1 LSFELRRVRLNA
13 RSLKSE
19 RELNIFS
26 SVASERCCGNVMP
39 QVLAAKR
46 PCMADKV
53 VATRA
58 CLVLHNVVH
67 CVCCGAVI
75 LHACCAASTVSND
88 AFNTL
93 ERTAVCTDQCITV

>member
-1 LSFELRRVRLNA
+1 MTFELRCVRLNA
-13 RSLKSE
+13 RLLKSE

-26 SVASERCCGNVMP
+26 SVASERRCGNVMS

-46 PCMADKV
+46 PCVADKV

-67 CVCCGAVI
+67 GVCCGAVS
-75 LHACCAASTVSND
+75 LHACCAASTVRND
-88 AFNTL
+88 TL
-93 ERTAVCTDQCITV
+93 ERSAVRPDQRVTV